1 MRTSVARKFSFEAAH
16 FLPRY
21 EGKCKHMHG
30 HRWVVEVKLEG
41 QIDPSSGM
49 VLDFS
54 LLKKDMTAE
63 FLELYDHKVLNDFF
77 ENPTAENIASR
88 IFNRLRARAGTGE
101 GVLGRVNLTSVKVWE
116 SPDSY
121 AEVSE

>member
-21 EGKCKHMHG
+21 EGKCKYMHG
-30 HRWVVEVKLEG
+30 HRWEVEVKLEG

-49 VLDFS
+49 ILDFS

-63 FLELYDHKVLNDFF
+63 FLELYDHKILNDFF

-88 IFNRLRARAGTGE
+88 IFNRLRARAGTEE

-121 AEVSE
+121 AEVSV

>member
-30 HRWVVEVKLEG
+30 HRWEVEVKLEG

-49 VLDFS
+49 ILDFS

-121 AEVSE
+121 AEVSV

>member
-30 HRWVVEVKLEG
+30 HRWEVEVKLEG

-49 VLDFS
+49 ILDFS

-101 GVLGRVNLTSVKVWE
+101 GVLGKVNLTSVKVWE

-121 AEVSE
+121 AEVSV

>member
-30 HRWVVEVKLEG
+30 HRWEVEVKLEG

-49 VLDFS
+49 ILDFS
-54 LLKKDMTAE
+54 LLKKDMTEE

-121 AEVSE
+121 AEVSV